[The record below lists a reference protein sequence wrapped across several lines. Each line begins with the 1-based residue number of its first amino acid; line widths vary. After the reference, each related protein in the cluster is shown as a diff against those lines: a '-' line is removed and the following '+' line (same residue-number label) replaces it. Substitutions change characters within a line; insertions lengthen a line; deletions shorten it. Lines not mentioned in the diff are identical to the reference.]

1 MTVHNSS
8 IAALVAATPGSRDR
22 YVDFLRAF
30 SIAVVVFG
38 HWLMTV
44 VYLDDGEL
52 SGASILE
59 VVPWVWAATWFL
71 QVMPLFFF
79 VGGFSNLTSWNAHER
94 RGGTYFD
101 FVAGRVARLMRP
113 SAVFIGI
120 WLAGAVILE
129 VAAPAT
135 AARLQ
140 PALAII
146 AKPLWFIAVYLVV
159 VAMAPAMLWLHRR
172 YGARVPLMMIV
183 GAALVDVLRIALGL
197 PFVGF
202 LNFAFVWLFAHQLG
216 FFYADGSFAN
226 WTRRRLASFAAFGL
240 GALVILTAF
249 GPYSPSMVGMADGRV
264 SNNDPPSVC
273 IVALTVWLI
282 GIAMLARARMSG
294 WLEGRR
300 EWAAVIAA
308 NSMIMTVFLWHLT
321 ALLLAVVVLYPLGW
335 PQPVGGTA
343 EWWLLRPVWM
353 AVLTIF
359 LVPFVVAFARFER
372 PRGRPPIA
380 VAGGSLARAATGIA
394 ALTFGIAGFAADG
407 FGDALSSG
415 APISNAALVGVGALL
430 LKPHRPAQDD
440 LLVRCDTRTTHRS
453 PVDTKPAPNRTTPP
467 RRPK

>member
-1 MTVHNSS
+1 MAVHNSS
-8 IAALVAATPGSRDR
+8 LAALVAATPGTRDR

-44 VYLDDGEL
+44 VYLNDGKL
-52 SGASILE
+52 SGASLLE
-59 VVPWVWAATWFL
+59 VVPWAWAATWFL

-79 VGGFSNLTSWNAHER
+79 VGGFSNLTSWTAHER
-94 RGGTYFD
+94 RAGTYFG

-113 SAVFIGI
+113 SAVFIGV
-120 WLAGAVILE
+120 WLAGAVLLE
-129 VAAPAT
+129 IAAPAT
-135 AARLQ
+135 AADLQ
-140 PALAII
+140 PALAIV

-159 VAMAPAMLWLHRR
+159 VAMAPAMLWLHRT
-172 YGARVPLMMIV
+172 YGARVPLMMIICAV
-183 GAALVDVLRIALGL
+183 VVDVLRIAGGL
-197 PFVGF
+197 PLVGW
-202 LNFAFVWLFAHQLG
+202 LNFVFVWLFAHQLG
-216 FFYADGSFAN
+216 FFYADGSLAN
-226 WTRRRLASFAAFGL
+226 WGRRRLAGLAAFGM

-264 SNNDPPSVC
+264 SNNDPPSMC
-273 IVALTVWLI
+273 LIALTLWLI
-282 GIAMLARARMSG
+282 GIAMLARARISG

-321 ALLLAVVVLYPLGW
+321 ALLLAIVVLYPLGW

-359 LVPFVVAFARFER
+359 LVPFVVAFARFEQ
-372 PRGRPPIA
+372 PRGRPPIVA
-380 VAGGSLARAATGIA
+380 AGGSLVRAATGIA
-394 ALTFGIAGFAADG
+394 ALTFGIAGFATDG
-407 FGDALSSG
+407 FSDALSSG

-430 LKPHRPAQDD
+430 LRA
-440 LLVRCDTRTTHRS
+440 
-453 PVDTKPAPNRTTPP
+453 
-467 RRPK
+467 RRQAAG

>member
-1 MTVHNSS
+1 MTVHKSS
-8 IAALVAATPGSRDR
+8 IAALAAATPESRDR

-44 VYLDDGEL
+44 VYLDDGKL
-52 SGASILE
+52 SGVSLLE
-59 VVPWVWAATWFL
+59 VVPWAWAATWFL

-79 VGGFSNLTSWNAHER
+79 VGGFSNLISWNAHER

-113 SAVFIGI
+113 TAVFIGV

-129 VAAPAT
+129 IAAPAT
-135 AARLQ
+135 ATRLQ

-146 AKPLWFIAVYLVV
+146 AKPLWFVAVYLVV

-172 YGARVPLMMIV
+172 HGARVPLMMIICAV
-183 GAALVDVLRIALGL
+183 VVDVLRIAGGL
-197 PFVGF
+197 PLVGW
-202 LNFAFVWLFAHQLG
+202 LNFVFVWLIAHQLG
-216 FFYADGSFAN
+216 FFYADGSLAN
-226 WTRRRLASFAAFGL
+226 WGRRRLASLAAFGV

-273 IVALTVWLI
+273 IIALTLWLI
-282 GIAMLARARMSG
+282 GVAMLARERISS
-294 WLEGRR
+294 WLETRR
-300 EWAAVIAA
+300 EWGAVIAA

-353 AVLTIF
+353 GILTIF

-372 PRGRPPIA
+372 PRRRRPIVA
-380 VAGGSLARAATGIA
+380 AGGSLVRAAAGIA
-394 ALTFGIAGFAADG
+394 ALTVGIAGFATEG

-415 APISNAALVGVGALL
+415 APVLNAVVVGVGALL
-430 LKPHRPAQDD
+430 LRPHRPA
-440 LLVRCDTRTTHRS
+440 
-453 PVDTKPAPNRTTPP
+453 PG
-467 RRPK
+467 

>member
-1 MTVHNSS
+1 MAVHNSS
-8 IAALVAATPGSRDR
+8 LAALVAATPGTRDR

-44 VYLDDGEL
+44 VYLNDGKL
-52 SGASILE
+52 SGASLLE
-59 VVPWVWAATWFL
+59 VVPWAWAATWFL

-79 VGGFSNLTSWNAHER
+79 VGGFSNLTSWTAHER
-94 RGGTYFD
+94 RAGTYFG

-113 SAVFIGI
+113 SAVFIGV
-120 WLAGAVILE
+120 WLAGAVLLE
-129 VAAPAT
+129 IAAPAT
-135 AARLQ
+135 AADLQ
-140 PALAII
+140 PALAIV

-159 VAMAPAMLWLHRR
+159 VAMAPAMLWLHRT
-172 YGARVPLMMIV
+172 YGARVPLMMISCAV
-183 GAALVDVLRIALGL
+183 VVDVLRIAGGL
-197 PFVGF
+197 PLVGW
-202 LNFAFVWLFAHQLG
+202 LNFVFVWLFAHQLG
-216 FFYADGSFAN
+216 FFYADGSLAN
-226 WTRRRLASFAAFGL
+226 WGRRRLAGLAAFGM

-264 SNNDPPSVC
+264 SNNDPPSMC
-273 IVALTVWLI
+273 LIALTLWLI
-282 GIAMLARARMSG
+282 GIAMLARARISG

-321 ALLLAVVVLYPLGW
+321 ALLLAIVVLYPLGW

-359 LVPFVVAFARFER
+359 LVPFVVAFARFEQ
-372 PRGRPPIA
+372 PRGRPPIVA
-380 VAGGSLARAATGIA
+380 AGGSLVRAATGIA
-394 ALTFGIAGFAADG
+394 ALTFGIAGFATDG
-407 FGDALSSG
+407 FSDALSSG

-430 LKPHRPAQDD
+430 LRA
-440 LLVRCDTRTTHRS
+440 
-453 PVDTKPAPNRTTPP
+453 
-467 RRPK
+467 RRQAAG